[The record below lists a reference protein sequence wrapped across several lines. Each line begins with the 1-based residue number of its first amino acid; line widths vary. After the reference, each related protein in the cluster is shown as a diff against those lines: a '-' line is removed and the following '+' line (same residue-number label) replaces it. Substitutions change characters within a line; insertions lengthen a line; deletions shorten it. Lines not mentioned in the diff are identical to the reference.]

1 MLLQLNMLNKT
12 ILASIPLL
20 AYFNNTMT
28 MAVQILVEKK
38 KIDNP
43 PLNIHL
49 LGDKTLRQTAKR
61 INKVDDDLRR
71 TIREMLQTMYS
82 SDGIG
87 LAAPQVGIHKQL
99 VVIDCELE
107 NPAAP
112 PLILINPEIKSYSKS
127 LCKDQEGCLSIP
139 GIYMDVERPEQVEV
153 SYKDENGRPRTIKA
167 DGLLARAIQHEMDHL
182 NGVLFVDH
190 ITDSL
195 TLTEELKKK
204 GFSIKAVQHI
214 SIGDK

>member
-1 MLLQLNMLNKT
+1 
-12 ILASIPLL
+12 
-20 AYFNNTMT
+20 

-38 KIDNP
+38 KIDKP
-43 PLNIHL
+43 PLIIHL
-49 LGDKTLRQTAKR
+49 LGDKTLRQAAKR
-61 INKVDDDLRR
+61 ISKVDDELRQ
-71 TIREMLQTMYS
+71 TVREMLQTMYS

-99 VVIDCELE
+99 IVIDCELE
-107 NPAAP
+107 NPATP
-112 PLILINPEIKSYSKS
+112 PIVLINPEIKNYSQS

-139 GIYMDVERPEQVEV
+139 GVYMDVERPEQVEV
-153 SYKDENGRPRTIKA
+153 SYKDEHGRPRTLKA

-182 NGVLFVDH
+182 QGVLFVDH

-204 GFSIKAVQHI
+204 GFSIQAVQPI
-214 SIGDK
+214 SNGAK

>member
-1 MLLQLNMLNKT
+1 
-12 ILASIPLL
+12 
-20 AYFNNTMT
+20 
-28 MAVQILVEKK
+28 MAIQILVEKK
-38 KIDNP
+38 KLDKP
-43 PLNIHL
+43 PLAIHL
-49 LGDKTLRQTAKR
+49 LGDKTLRQSAKR
-61 INKVDDDLRR
+61 ISKIDDELRK
-71 TIREMLQTMYS
+71 TVREMLQTMYS

-99 VVIDCELE
+99 IVIDCELE

-112 PLILINPEIKSYSKS
+112 PLVLINPEIKNCSKS

-139 GIYMDVERPEQVEV
+139 GVYMDVERPDQIEV
-153 SYKDENGRPRTIKA
+153 SYKDEHGRPKTLKA

-195 TLTEELKKK
+195 TLTAELKKK
-204 GFSIKAVQHI
+204 GFSIQAVKQI
-214 SIGDK
+214 DNRVK

>member
-1 MLLQLNMLNKT
+1 
-12 ILASIPLL
+12 
-20 AYFNNTMT
+20 

-38 KIDNP
+38 KIDKP
-43 PLNIHL
+43 PLTIHL

-61 INKVDDDLRR
+61 INKIDNELRK
-71 TIREMLQTMYS
+71 TVREMLQTMYS

-99 VVIDCELE
+99 IVIDCELE

-112 PLILINPEIKSYSKS
+112 PLILINPEIKKCSQS

-139 GIYMDVERPEQVEV
+139 GVYMDVERPDQVEV
-153 SYKDENGRPRTIKA
+153 SYKDENGRPKTLKA

-204 GFSIKAVQHI
+204 GFSIQAVKQI
-214 SIGDK
+214 NNGVLNS